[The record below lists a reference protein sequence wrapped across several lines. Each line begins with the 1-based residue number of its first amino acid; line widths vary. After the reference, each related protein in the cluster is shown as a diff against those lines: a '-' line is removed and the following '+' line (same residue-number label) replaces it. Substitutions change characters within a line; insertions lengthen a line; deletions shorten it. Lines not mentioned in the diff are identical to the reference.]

1 MRFTLLVLSVL
12 LVAAC
17 SSKNAAHEDAGVV
30 TKVGL
35 IKARDDVSMQ
45 QVEEERS
52 RVNTRI
58 SVGASSGGGVSV
70 GLGFLFSQFGSKS
83 SETDPVRYEVELID
97 GGQMTIYHD
106 GSDFEIDDCVEITL
120 HPDEEKHPPTM
131 KRNKGGCG

>member
-1 MRFTLLVLSVL
+1 MRFVLIVLSL
-12 LVAAC
+12 LLIAAC
-17 SSKNAAHEDAGVV
+17 AGKNAAHEDAEVI
-30 TKVGL
+30 TKVGV

-52 RVNTRI
+52 RVDTSI
-58 SVGASSGGGVSV
+58 GVGASSGGGVSI

-106 GSDFEIDDCVEITL
+106 SRDFEVGDCVEIVV
-120 HPDEEKHPPTM
+120 HPDEGKHPPTM